1 MVAYVSQIFFPP
13 FAMPYMKFL
22 TNCNITEHG
31 YENICVF
38 LSVTFY
44 KNIIPT
50 FQMEVNGLASP
61 FTWDF
66 NKIKATFVFCKHVPA
81 LFSTFN
87 LPGPELFHG
96 MQHF

>member
-1 MVAYVSQIFFPP
+1 MVAYVSQIFSPT

-44 KNIIPT
+44 KNIIS
-50 FQMEVNGLASP
+50 NGGEWTGIPVHL
-61 FTWDF
+61 
-66 NKIKATFVFCKHVPA
+66 
-81 LFSTFN
+81 
-87 LPGPELFHG
+87 
-96 MQHF
+96 